1 METLLQDLRY
11 AVRMLLKGRVV
22 TAIAVLAMMLA
33 IGANTAIFSV
43 INGVLLKPLPYPQPD
58 RLVRVYEKTPES
70 EITSVSYPNFLD
82 FRQQSQSFEDMS
94 VFRTQGYTITGGQG
108 PERVQGQLIS
118 ASLFSVLGVQPVV
131 GRGILPE
138 EDQPGGP
145 LAVVISHGLW
155 QRRFGGDPNLPGQPL
170 NVNGKDYTIAGI
182 LPANFRFYS
191 PVDLFIPIG
200 AQNNPTLQA
209 RELRV
214 GIRVIARLK
223 PGVTLEQARTE
234 MDTLASTL
242 AGQYPKSNEGFGVSL
257 LSMQEDLVGTIKPTL
272 LVLFGAVGF
281 VLLIACANVAN
292 LLLARAASRQKEMA
306 IRRSLGASRWRMI
319 RQLLTESVLLAVTG
333 GLLGLLLAFWATSAL
348 ASSIPDNVPRADE
361 IGVDGGV
368 FVFTLVVSLLT
379 GIIFGLVPALQAS
392 KPDLNETLKEGG
404 RGATGGHNKVQSLLV
419 IIEAAL
425 ALVLLIGAG
434 LLIKTFL
441 QLRGVDPGIT
451 TNNVLTLKTPLSVTT
466 YNNAEKIRTVY
477 QQLLERIGTLPGVQS
492 AAVTADMPFT
502 GASLEVPFWIGGGPR
517 PAPDQMQSALFCPT
531 SSGYAETMG
540 LRLLSGRFIGQ
551 QDTHESPTV
560 AVVDEYLARGLF
572 GDDNPVGK
580 QLSIQGFFKQPDIQ
594 CQIVGVVG
602 HVKHFGVDT
611 DASQKLQY
619 QLYIPYLQVPDML
632 LPRMNENLTIAA
644 RTQGDPM
651 GIAPEVKNQVL
662 AIDKDQPVNSVRSL
676 DQIVAATMSRQRFSM
691 LLLGIFAGVALILAA
706 VGIYGVMSYA
716 VMQRTHEIG
725 VRMAL
730 GAKPGDIQRLIVGR
744 GMVLTAVG
752 IAIGIG
758 AAIALTRLLA
768 NLLFGV
774 SATDPSTFAI
784 IAVVLLAVALAA
796 CYIPARRA
804 AKVDPMLALR
814 YE

>member
-1 METLLQDLRY
+1 
-11 AVRMLLKGRVV
+11 MLLKGRVV

-43 INGVLLKPLPYPQPD
+43 INGVLLKPLPYPEHD
-58 RLVRVYEKTPES
+58 RLVRIYEKTPES

-82 FRQQSQSFEDMS
+82 YRQQSQSFEDLS
-94 VFRTQGYTITGGQG
+94 VFRNQGFTITGGQG
-108 PERVQGQLIS
+108 PERVEGQLVS
-118 ASLFSVLGVQPVV
+118 ASLFSVLGVQPAV
-131 GRGILPE
+131 GRGILQE

-145 LAVVISHGLW
+145 LAAVISYGLW
-155 QRRFGGDPNLPGQPL
+155 QRRFGGDANLPGQPL
-170 NVNGKDYTIAGI
+170 NVNGKEYTIVGI
-182 LPANFRFYS
+182 MPASFKFYS

-200 AQNNPTLQA
+200 TQNNPTLKV

-214 GIRVIARLK
+214 GIRVIGRLK

-234 MDTLASTL
+234 VDTLASAL
-242 AGQYPKSNEGFGVSL
+242 ASQYPESNEGFGVAL
-257 LSMQEDLVGTIKPTL
+257 FTMQEDLVGKIKPTL

-292 LLLARAASRQKEMA
+292 LLLARAAARQKELA

-348 ASSIPDNVPRADE
+348 TSSIPADVPRTDE
-361 IGVDGGV
+361 IRVDAGV

-379 GIIFGLVPALQAS
+379 GIVFGLVPALQAS

-404 RGATGGHNKVQSLLV
+404 RTARGGHHRVQSLL
-419 IIEAAL
+419 IIVEAAL

-434 LLIKTFL
+434 LLIRTIV
-441 QLRGVDPGIT
+441 QLRGVDPGIN
-451 TNNVLTLKTPLSVTT
+451 TNNVLTLKTPLSVVT
-466 YNNAEKIRTVY
+466 YNNATKIRNVY
-477 QQLLERIGTLPGVQS
+477 EQLLERIGSLPGVLS

-502 GASLEVPFWIGGGPR
+502 GASLEIPFWTGGGPR
-517 PAPDQMQSALFCPT
+517 PAPEGMKSALFCPT
-531 SSGYAETMG
+531 SAGYAETMG
-540 LRLLSGRFIGQ
+540 LRLLNGRFIGH
-551 QDTHESPTV
+551 QDTHDSPPV
-560 AVVDEYLARGLF
+560 AVIDEHLAHGLF
-572 GDDNPVGK
+572 GDENPVGK
-580 QLSIQGFFKQPDIQ
+580 QLSIQGFFKLPDIH
-594 CQIVGVVG
+594 CEIVGVVG
-602 HVKHFGVDT
+602 HVKHFGLDT

-619 QLYIPYLQVPDML
+619 QLYFPYLQVPDML
-632 LPRMNENLTIAA
+632 LPRMLENLTIVA
-644 RTQGDPM
+644 RTQADPM

-662 AIDKDQPVNSVRSL
+662 AIDKDQPVNNVRSL
-676 DQIVAATMSRQRFSM
+676 DQIVAATTSRQRFSM

-706 VGIYGVMSYA
+706 VGMYGVMSYA
-716 VMQRTHEIG
+716 VTQRTHEIG

-730 GAKPGDIQRLIVGR
+730 GAKPGHILRQIIGR
-744 GMVLTAVG
+744 GLALTVVG
-752 IAIGIG
+752 VAIGIG
-758 AAIALTRLLA
+758 AAFALTRVLE

-784 IAVVLLAVALAA
+784 IAVLLLAVALAA